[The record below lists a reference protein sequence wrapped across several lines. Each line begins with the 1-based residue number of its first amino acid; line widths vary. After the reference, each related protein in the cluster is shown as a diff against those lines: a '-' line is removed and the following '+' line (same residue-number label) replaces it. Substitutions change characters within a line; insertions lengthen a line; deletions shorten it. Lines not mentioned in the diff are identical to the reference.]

1 MKLDRLDILA
11 FMIVIIVLSVAFVSF
26 GQTPTPA
33 DYSNFDFSKISDA
46 DIAATE
52 AHRQALKDHL
62 KQSILNV
69 QSVSTA
75 QSATLKDVKV
85 ASDQTQKAFGD
96 YQAAAEAQIA
106 KGNQAITALAK
117 ALKQLTRARW
127 IMEGL
132 VVAIAA
138 LIFLKVPPPIGAYA
152 AGAFAVAGSLVVWFW
167 I

>member
-1 MKLDRLDILA
+1 
-11 FMIVIIVLSVAFVSF
+11 
-26 GQTPTPA
+26 
-33 DYSNFDFSKISDA
+33 
-46 DIAATE
+46 
-52 AHRQALKDHL
+52 
-62 KQSILNV
+62 
-69 QSVSTA
+69 VSTA

-132 VVAIAA
+132 VVAVAA